1 MFNFH
6 DINDPINNLV
16 TQTKMFLAGYDFDHC
31 QFLLQAHAQNQKTNA
46 AFCLQNRTFRDNE
59 LQEILKLVAPFQ
71 SKEYLDNYE
80 KWLKDTNIEKNL
92 LSFLEFLAYKG
103 HHRLKTFLKLAH
115 NTNPKPIYW
124 PYYASGAAITAATA
138 GYFTAHPNDFY
149 KTIDWVMYQAP
160 KLTIWLMDYIF
171 LPVNVPRVSLVIKFF
186 TFAYTLRLILANHV
200 TDDAHKIK
208 QMIKHFI
215 ENALIMIGQFLCF
228 LNGGILTPL
237 ISMLFIAS
245 SLSTTLFSAG
255 EFFNLKKPDDEV
267 AEPTEFL
274 AFSELDDAE
283 FAMVK
288 EYISNQYI
296 SNQDKDIHALLNG
309 NDKDDVILSKEQYM
323 SLTTIISTFKPEISS
338 KIMQAKNNAQ
348 YNLNIEALE
357 AKLYYQ
363 RKRKQLIIELVSL
376 CVITAGSIIVILS
389 LMPLPYLNVFFI
401 VFQFFVYQAK
411 SSYFYHQE
419 QSQAKA
425 MQTDVAAEWKKKG
438 SINIEDLDPK
448 KARIV
453 LEAAT
458 MFKQRFHPDRS
469 SAALELVSNCPD
481 KHL

>member
-1 MFNFH
+1 MTQSIILLPKLRYFWQVMILTTANFYYKH
-6 DINDPINNLV
+6 MHKIKKPMRHSVFKKRN
-16 TQTKMFLAGYDFDHC
+16 C
-31 QFLLQAHAQNQKTNA
+31 S
-46 AFCLQNRTFRDNE
+46 DNE

-71 SKEYLDNYE
+71 SKGYLADYE
-80 KWLKDTNIEKNL
+80 QWLKDTNIEKNL

-171 LPVNVPRVSLVIKFF
+171 LPINVPRVSLVIKFF

-267 AEPTEFL
+267 AEPTKFL
-274 AFSELDDAE
+274 AFSDLDNAE
-283 FAMVK
+283 FATVK
-288 EYISNQYI
+288 NLISSQDNAI
-296 SNQDKDIHALLNG
+296 NELLNDSDKDN
-309 NDKDDVILSKEQYM
+309 VILSKEEYE
-323 SLTTIISTFKPEISS
+323 SLKKIIVNFTPAISS
-338 KIMQAKNNAQ
+338 KIMQATNNAQ

-363 RKRKQLIIELVSL
+363 RKRKQLIIELISL
-376 CVITAGSIIVILS
+376 CVITVGSIIVILS

-401 VFQFFVYQAK
+401 VFQFFVSQAK

-425 MQTDVAAEWKKKG
+425 MQTDVAAEWKKERLNKY
-438 SINIEDLDPK
+438 
-448 KARIV
+448 R
-453 LEAAT
+453 
-458 MFKQRFHPDRS
+458 RFTS
-469 SAALELVSNCPD
+469 
-481 KHL
+481 